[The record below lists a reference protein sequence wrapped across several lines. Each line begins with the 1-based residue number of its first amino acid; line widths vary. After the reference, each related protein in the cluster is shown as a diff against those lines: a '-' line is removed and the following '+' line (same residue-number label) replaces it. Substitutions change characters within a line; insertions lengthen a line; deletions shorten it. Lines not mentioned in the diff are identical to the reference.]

1 MTERER
7 IKGVLHEVHE
17 RYHSSYRSTTDHTAK
32 QTALLEV
39 IAEELAILV
48 DAVRDANGTNE

>member
-7 IKGVLHEVHE
+7 IKTVLHEVHE
-17 RYHSSYRSTTDHTAK
+17 RYHSSYRNTTDHTAK

-48 DAVRDANGTNE
+48 DAVRGESTE